1 MSFNPHMKCKNL
13 SEVEDINCM
22 RLNSQ
27 FLINFLELIIL
38 FVKFSD
44 NLSRPQLLGSVH
56 ENKTATLGGSVTFS
70 CAVQSLGPTEIQWL
84 KQLHDHQQPKNPN
97 KTVVVFDYV
106 FEVSRLLVINSS
118 KSEQII
124 RIYT

>member
-1 MSFNPHMKCKNL
+1 MSINPRMKCKNL
-13 SEVEDINCM
+13 SQVEDINCR
-22 RLNSQ
+22 RLSSQ
-27 FLINFLELIIL
+27 FWINFLELIPD
-38 FVKFSD
+38 FFDFSD

-56 ENKTATLGGSVTFS
+56 ENKTATLGGSVTFY

-106 FEVSRLLVINSS
+106 FEVSRLRVINIS
-118 KSEQII
+118 KSEPII
-124 RIYT
+124 FYW